1 MIFLIHNLSL
11 FINTTR
17 KLYYGNSAAHW
28 VYFRFRSLCQN
39 NLHEIIFVA
48 LPTTFSSIIIIP
60 QATWITAL
68 FSLTDFQCPSNQLTG
83 ADARESLVEIHAYS
97 STILNNTEFVSHC
110 WNDWGQKAR
119 PNLGMFCEPPFEQ
132 WDNLSTTMPIY
143 QYLSTAREK

>member
-1 MIFLIHNLSL
+1 MWSHQHHKKTILWKLSL
-11 FINTTR
+11 RPPRIGSISDVQVCAKTVSM
-17 KLYYGNSAAHW
+17 KS
-28 VYFRFRSLCQN
+28 YFLALPATFSSLC
-39 NLHEIIFVA
+39 
-48 LPTTFSSIIIIP
+48 SIIIIP
-60 QATWITAL
+60 QATWTTAS

-143 QYLSTAREK
+143 HYLSTTREK